1 MTDIIQE
8 LRGLI
13 AKATPG
19 DLSTAELHAEAETVE
34 CPACHGEGEVEAAY
48 YGNIDGVALGVQFY
62 GIGEQF
68 GAHEKLWTAV
78 SAHLPALLDR
88 LEAAEKCKERIAAMI
103 DGSDGNIPFTTV
115 FVPLIVGHNQPCMSG
130 DMRDRLHPHQ
140 RRRFDD
146 VCKTLATAIR
156 EVKP

>member
-8 LRGLI
+8 LRGL
-13 AKATPG
+13 
-19 DLSTAELHAEAETVE
+19 
-34 CPACHGEGEVEAAY
+34 
-48 YGNIDGVALGVQFY
+48 
-62 GIGEQF
+62 
-68 GAHEKLWTAV
+68 
-78 SAHLPALLDR
+78 LDR
-88 LEAAEKCKERIAAMI
+88 LEAAERGKERIAAMI

-146 VCKTLATAIR
+146 ACKTLATAIR